1 MLKDYGHRFTRRA
14 SILDI
19 YIYKYIIS
27 LSLSWYRDSTLYAK
41 IRQQFISTEK
51 LTGGLPY
58 YIFLVS
64 TSGEIT
70 FSGHE

>member
-1 MLKDYGHRFTRRA
+1 MGIVLPRRA

-19 YIYKYIIS
+19 YIYIFPF
-27 LSLSWYRDSTLYAK
+27 LSESWYRDSTLYAK
-41 IRQQFISTEK
+41 IQQQFISREEV
-51 LTGGLPY
+51 GGLLH

>member
-1 MLKDYGHRFTRRA
+1 MGIVLPALLRFW
-14 SILDI
+14 
-19 YIYKYIIS
+19 IYKYIIP